1 MSKVWEIDFYSR
13 PILDEQQK
21 KIWELLVC
29 DSQRNFEF
37 TKVCS
42 GSQANAR
49 WLQESLAEA
58 LPLWRQQGNY
68 GEQDFPERIRF
79 FRRSMKSIIPRAC
92 EALEIPA
99 QPSRRTFA
107 VYQWLCE
114 REQTVYPQH
123 PGYQP
128 MMAAPMVFEPTLP
141 KPLPDALQG
150 EGWRLVTLQLSAFAD
165 MDEWDIAFGDKIPLA
180 QLNLSPETEIPGL
193 LIFSERST
201 PLSGWMSGL
210 ELSCLKLEMDPK
222 PQLLLETGLSDRWVI
237 AYLNDNKLVAEIQG
251 FEKTKQAAQQ
261 VHFVAVQSSPDSEQF
276 AGFWLMQEMTAA

>member
-29 DSQRNFEF
+29 DTEREFEF

-49 WLQESLAEA
+49 WLQEALLEA
-58 LPLWRQQGNY
+58 LPLWRQRGNLAD
-68 GEQDFPERIRF
+68 EAFPERIRF

-107 VYQWLCE
+107 VYQWLRE
-114 REQTVYPQH
+114 REQTVYPEH

-128 MMAAPMVFEPTLP
+128 MMAAPVTFEPTLP
-141 KPLPDALQG
+141 QPLPDALLG
-150 EGWRLVTLQLSAFAD
+150 EGWRLVTLQLSAFSE
-165 MDEWDIAFGDKIPLA
+165 MEEWDIAFGENIPLA
-180 QLNLSPETEIPGL
+180 RLNLPLDTIIPGL

-201 PLSGWMSGL
+201 PLAGWMSGL
-210 ELSCLKLEMDPK
+210 ELSCLKLELQPK
-222 PQLLLETGLSDRWVI
+222 PQLILETGLSDRWVI
-237 AYLNDNKLVAEIQG
+237 AFLNNSQLVAEIEE
-251 FEKTKQAAQQ
+251 FERAKQAAQQ
-261 VHFVAVQSSPDSEQF
+261 VHFIAIQSNPDEERF
-276 AGFWLMQEMTAA
+276 AGFWLMQELMLE

>member
-29 DSQRNFEF
+29 DSQRKFEF

-58 LPLWRQQGNY
+58 LPLWRQQEHFSDQEY
-68 GEQDFPERIRF
+68 PERIRF

-107 VYQWLCE
+107 VSQWLRE
-114 REQTVYPQH
+114 RELNVYPQH

-128 MMAAPMVFEPTLP
+128 MMAAPVVFEPTLP
-141 KPLPDALQG
+141 KPLPDALMG
-150 EGWRLVTLQLSAFAD
+150 EGWRLVTLELSAFSD
-165 MDEWDIAFGDKIPLA
+165 MQEWDIGVQERIPLE
-180 QLNLSPETEIPGL
+180 QLNLPPDTIIPGL
-193 LIFSERST
+193 LIFSKRST
-201 PLSGWMSGL
+201 PLAGWMSGL
-210 ELSCLKLEMDPK
+210 ELSCLTLEMDPK

-237 AYLNDNKLVAEIQG
+237 AYLNDAQLVAEIEE
-251 FEKTKQAAQQ
+251 FERTKQAAQQ
-261 VHFVAVQSSPDSEQF
+261 VHFVAVQSSPDSEKF
-276 AGFWLMQEMTAA
+276 AGFWLMQEMMVD

>member
-13 PILDEQQK
+13 PIVDEQQK

-29 DSQRNFEF
+29 DTERKFEF

-49 WLQESLAEA
+49 WLQEALLEA
-58 LPLWRQQGNY
+58 LPLWRQQKNLAD
-68 GEQDFPERIRF
+68 EVVPEKIRF

-92 EALEIPA
+92 EALEIPS

-107 VYQWLCE
+107 VYQWLSE

-128 MMAAPMVFEPTLP
+128 MMAAPITFEPTLP
-141 KPLPDALQG
+141 KPLPDALLG
-150 EGWRLVTLQLSAFAD
+150 EGWRLVTLQLSAFAE
-165 MDEWDIAFGDKIPLA
+165 MDEWDIAFGDKVPLE
-180 QLNLSPETEIPGL
+180 QLNLPSEAVIPGL
-193 LIFSERST
+193 LIFSERAT
-201 PLSGWMSGL
+201 PLAGWMSGL
-210 ELSCLKLEMDPK
+210 ELSCLKLEMAPK
-222 PQLLLETGLSDRWVI
+222 PQLLLETGLNDRWII
-237 AYLNDNKLVAEIQG
+237 AYLHDKQLVSEIQE

-261 VHFVAVQSSPDSEQF
+261 VHFVAVQSSPDSEKF
-276 AGFWLMQEMTAA
+276 AGFWLMQEMMAA

>member
-29 DSQRNFEF
+29 DTDRTFEF

-42 GSQANAR
+42 GSEANAR
-49 WLQESLAEA
+49 WLQEALSEA
-58 LPLWRQQGNY
+58 LPLWRQQEQLP
-68 GEQDFPERIRF
+68 GEPFPEKIRF

-92 EALEIPA
+92 DALEIPS

-107 VYQWLCE
+107 VYQWLLE
-114 REQTVYPQH
+114 REQTVYPEH

-128 MMAAPMVFEPTLP
+128 MMAAPVTFEPTLP
-141 KPLPDALQG
+141 KPLPDALLG

-165 MDEWDIAFGDKIPLA
+165 MDEWDIAFGEKIPLEK
-180 QLNLSPETEIPGL
+180 LNLPPDTIIPGL

-201 PLSGWMSGL
+201 PLAGWMSGL
-210 ELSCLKLEMDPK
+210 ELSSLKLELQPK
-222 PQLLLETGLSDRWVI
+222 PQLILETGLSDRWVI
-237 AYLNDNKLVAEIQG
+237 AFLNNQKLVDEIKD
-251 FEKTKQAAQQ
+251 FERTKQAAQQ
-261 VHFVAVQSSPDSEQF
+261 VHFVAVQSNPNEESF
-276 AGFWLMQEMTAA
+276 AGFWLMQELMLD